1 MSEENVGIVRGVYS
15 EFQDGNFSLPGSLD
29 PNIRIIWL
37 DVVGGETETVGVQAM
52 GKVMG
57 IWADVYERLT
67 LTAERLIDAGDQV
80 VAIATW
86 RGTGKTSGAGTE
98 WRHGAVWT
106 LRDGRVISVVA
117 YSEPSDALQAAGLSE

>member
-15 EFQDGNFSLPGSLD
+15 EFQDGNFSLPASLD

-67 LTAERLIDAGDQV
+67 LTAERLIDAADQV
-80 VAIATW
+80 VASSLA
-86 RGTGKTSGAGTE
+86 RTGKTSGAGTE

-117 YSEPSDALQAAGLSE
+117 YSEPSDARQAAGLSE